1 MGMVDRYKKSG
12 GFVQLIQIIE
22 TCNIKK
28 REQFMNIITEES
40 PQWAEAINQ
49 KCITFDKIIT
59 WKTEIILDIM
69 ASVNLLSFS
78 TALKALTPEK
88 LETFF
93 QKISHQDRKKI
104 EMSMQEST
112 PSPNEISAS
121 VVKVIT
127 ETRALFIQGTLKAD
141 RVDPQLAI
149 PDGFEAMLDRNE
161 YNKIPDGNTLSF
173 DGPGQSLNFN
183 INNSSVSTSNNGS
196 AAANAD
202 VEKLQKKLTLLS
214 KEVQTL
220 RSENQVMREKL
231 DRIKRIA

>member
-28 REQFMNIITEES
+28 REQFMNIITDES

-49 KCITFDKIIT
+49 KCITFDKIIN

-69 ASVNLLSFS
+69 ASVNLLAFS
-78 TALKALTPEK
+78 TALKGLPPEK
-88 LETFF
+88 LEVFF

-104 EMSMQEST
+104 ETSMQESS

-121 VVKVIT
+121 IVKVIT

-149 PDGFEAMLDRNE
+149 PDGFEAILDRNE
-161 YNKIPDGNTLSF
+161 YNKMPDGNTLSF
-173 DGPGQSLNFN
+173 EGPGQALSFN
-183 INNSSVSTSNNGS
+183 INNGGGNMASANTGASS
-196 AAANAD
+196 AD
-202 VEKLQKKLTLLS
+202 LDRLQKKVTLLS
-214 KEVQTL
+214 KEVQAL
-220 RSENQVMREKL
+220 RSENQIMREKL